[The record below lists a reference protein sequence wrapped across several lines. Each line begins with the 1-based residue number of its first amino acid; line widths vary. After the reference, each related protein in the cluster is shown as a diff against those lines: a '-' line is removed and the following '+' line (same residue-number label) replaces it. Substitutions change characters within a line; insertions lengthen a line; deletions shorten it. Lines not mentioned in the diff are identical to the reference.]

1 VSHAAHLRG
10 LNLERMLTLVM
21 DRSGPFTRAELT
33 RATGLSAPTVG
44 SLASQL
50 IRTGLVRDLGVGPS
64 RGGRRPTFMEFNA
77 RHGFVVGID
86 VGPRQTRLAI
96 ADLSGAPVARRVM
109 PTPQEATPAALLARI
124 ANEVRLLMREAHVR
138 PNRLLAV
145 GASAPGAVDRERGMV
160 VALAPDLEG
169 WSKVPMAAILKR
181 ALRAPVVVEN
191 NVNLA
196 ILGERWQG
204 VARGHDSCAFIWLG
218 TGIGAGIVI
227 NGELHHGHHYLAG
240 EIALMCMGLE
250 HVDRDF
256 GSRGCLETL
265 AGQRAILARWS
276 DPSDKTDAGPR
287 AIFDAAAAGD
297 RRAIETLS
305 ETARL
310 IGVATANLSVVL
322 DPSLIVMGGSLVAH
336 GPALVDDV
344 RRVVG
349 QIVPTPSPIVMSALG
364 PEAPLVGSLLMAVTE
379 ARLRLRQELRTESSV
394 REKGR
399 ARARPS

>member
-1 VSHAAHLRG
+1 VRHAAHLRG

-124 ANEVRLLMREAHVR
+124 ANEVRVLMREAHVR

-250 HVDRDF
+250 YVERDF

-276 DPSDKTDAGPR
+276 NPSDKTEGGPR

-297 RRAIETLS
+297 RRAIETLR

-379 ARLRLRQELRTESSV
+379 ARLRLRQDLRTESSV
-394 REKGR
+394 HEKGR